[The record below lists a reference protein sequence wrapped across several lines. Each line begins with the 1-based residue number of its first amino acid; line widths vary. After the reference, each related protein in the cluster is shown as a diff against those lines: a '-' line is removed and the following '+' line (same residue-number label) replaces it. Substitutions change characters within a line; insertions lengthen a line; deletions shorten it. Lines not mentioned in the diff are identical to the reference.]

1 MVKLATSQFV
11 PRQSLSKSISL
22 VAMNWIYAILLVG
35 AIIAFLLIRRGKQ
48 ISAKDAKEFLKQ
60 GALVID
66 VRSAGE
72 YTAGHLQRAINIPLS
87 EIETAITRKTK
98 DQDQVLL
105 LHCQSGARSSA
116 AVKKLRALGYEKAY
130 NLGGY
135 GRAAQIV
142 GAR

>member
-1 MVKLATSQFV
+1 M
-11 PRQSLSKSISL
+11 
-22 VAMNWIYAILLVG
+22 AMNWIYAILLAG

-48 ISAKDAKEFLKQ
+48 ISARDAKEFLKQ
-60 GALVID
+60 GAVIID

-72 YTAGHLQRAINIPLS
+72 YTAGHLQKAINIPLS

-98 DQDQVLL
+98 DHDQVLL
-105 LHCQSGARSSA
+105 VHCQSGARSGA
-116 AVKKLRALGYEKAY
+116 AVKKLHALGYEKAY
-130 NLGGY
+130 NLGSY